1 MDYDLKHVIGNLLT
15 QSYEEV
21 MQGKPLHDLIAI
33 NEDPEFNK
41 CSICKSCE
49 NVRKI

>member
-1 MDYDLKHVIGNLLT
+1 MDYDLKHIIGNLLEQT
-15 QSYEEV
+15 YDEV
-21 MQGKPLHDLIAI
+21 MQGKPLQDLVAI
-33 NEDPEFNK
+33 NEVSEFNK